1 MITGERLNFNTYQPI
16 ISSPVKQKDSVSGGK
31 TGLVSGDAFEK
42 ILQSALDDSKIKFS
56 GHAKERLINRNVE
69 LDAEKVQRLND
80 AVDRARAKGAKETL
94 VLLDDVAMVVS
105 VKNNTVITVITGDTL
120 KENVFTNI
128 DSAVL
133 A

>member
-1 MITGERLNFNTYQPI
+1 MINGKPIGIGQYQPI
-16 ISSPVKQKDSVSGGK
+16 IQTPVTARQTTTGTSSGGQ
-31 TGLVSGDAFEK
+31 FNEY
-42 ILQSALDDSKIKFS
+42 LQSLLEDSKIKFS
-56 GHAKERLINRNVE
+56 GHAKDRITNRNVE
-69 LDAEKVQRLND
+69 LDPAKMERLNE
-80 AVDRARAKGAKETL
+80 AVERARTKGARETL

-105 VKNNTVITVITGDTL
+105 IKNNTVITVMTGDTL

>member
-16 ISSPVKQKDSVSGGK
+16 ISAPVKKDSTAGSK
-31 TGLVSGDAFEK
+31 TGSISGDAFEK

-56 GHAKERLINRNVE
+56 GHAKERLVNRNIE

-105 VKNNTVITVITGDTL
+105 VKNNTVITVITGETL

>member
-1 MITGERLNFNTYQPI
+1 ME
-16 ISSPVKQKDSVSGGK
+16 
-31 TGLVSGDAFEK
+31 
-42 ILQSALDDSKIKFS
+42 DSKIKFS
-56 GHAKERLINRNVE
+56 GHAKERITNRNVE
-69 LDAEKVQRLND
+69 LDTAKMERLNE

-94 VLLDDVAMVVS
+94 VLLDDIAMVVS
-105 VKNNTVITVITGDTL
+105 VKNNTVITVMTGDNL